1 METGNRKKSKAAPST
16 KAGSKAAPASTV
28 NWAGVKKAYCGSHKS
43 TRSIGKEFGV
53 SHTMVAKRAVAE
65 GWTRPAKPEKEEP
78 APKRKSKVDTRDSG
92 YVAAPKK
99 GGTDLEPR
107 QQRFVD
113 EYLVDLNGTQAYI
126 RAVPGTADRTAQVMA
141 ARWLGRVEVQAAI
154 QSRQAALQERTQVT
168 AARVVQEIALIA
180 FADPRELI
188 ETKVG
193 CCRYCWGTDFKRQ
206 RTHVQRDAD
215 FDRWRLKAKDGE
227 EFDEEGGTGYNPH
240 RAPHPDCIEC
250 CGDGVSRDVI
260 KDTRYLSP
268 AAAALYAG
276 VKRTKDGIQV
286 LTQDKGAALDRL
298 GKILGIYEKDNG
310 QRNDPLAL
318 RTLTDAERAV
328 RLNKLLSGDPTLACA
343 LAVFLSPGE
352 GA

>member
-1 METGNRKKSKAAPST
+1 MATGNRATPKSAPSSTAGGKAAS
-16 KAGSKAAPASTV
+16 ASTI
-28 NWAGVKKAYCGSHKS
+28 NWAGVKKAFCGSHKS
-43 TRSIGKEFGV
+43 TREIGRTFGL
-53 SHTMVAKRAVAE
+53 SHTMVAKHAAAK
-65 GWTRPAKPEKEEP
+65 GWVRPAKDKAVKPRTP
-78 APKRKSKVDTRDSG
+78 PKVQISNPT
-92 YVAAPKK
+92 PKK
-99 GGTDLEPR
+99 GAAELEPR

-113 EYLVDLNGTQAYI
+113 EYLVDLNGTQAAI
-126 RAVPGTADRTAQVMA
+126 RAGYSSESARQIA
-141 ARWLGRVEVQAAI
+141 AENLSKPNIQAAVAAG
-154 QSRQAALQERTQVT
+154 QAVLQDRTQVT
-168 AARVVQEIALIA
+168 AARVVREIALIA
-180 FADPRELI
+180 FADPRELV

-193 CCRYCWGTDFKRQ
+193 CCRHCWGTDFKRQ
-206 RTHVQRDAD
+206 RTQFQRDAD
-215 FDRWRLKAKDGE
+215 FEQWRKKAKEGE
-227 EFDEEGGTGYNPH
+227 AFDEEGGTGFNPH
-240 RAPHPDCIEC
+240 LPPNPDCIEC
-250 CGDGVSRDVI
+250 CGDGHSRDVI

-276 VKRTKDGIQV
+276 VRRTKDGIQV

-298 GKILGIYEKDNG
+298 ARHLGIFEKDNG

>member
-43 TRSIGKEFGV
+43 TRSIGKEFSV
-53 SHTMVAKRAVAE
+53 SHTMVAKRAAAQGWVRPAKEEKAKPEPKARGIKTRPPAPGLVVAE
-65 GWTRPAKPEKEEP
+65 GLDARE
-78 APKRKSKVDTRDSG
+78 
-92 YVAAPKK
+92 
-99 GGTDLEPR
+99 
-107 QQRFVD
+107 QRFVD
-113 EYLVDLNGTQAYI
+113 EYLVDQNGSQAYM
-126 RAVPGTADRTAQVMA
+126 RAVPGTAEKTARTMA
-141 ARWLGRVEVQAAI
+141 SRLLARVDVQAAL
-154 QSRQAALQERTQVT
+154 QTGRAALQERTQVT

-180 FADPRELI
+180 FADPRELV

-193 CCRYCWGTDFKRQ
+193 CCRHCWGTNFKRQ
-206 RTHVQRDAD
+206 RTQVQRDAD
-215 FDRWRLKAKDGE
+215 FERWRLKAKDGE

-240 RAPHPDCIEC
+240 RAPHPECIEC
-250 CGDGVSRDVI
+250 CGDGVSREVV

-276 VKRTKDGIQV
+276 VRRTKDGIQV
-286 LTQDKGAALDRL
+286 LTQDKGAALERL
-298 GKILGIYEKDNG
+298 ARHLGIFEKDNG